1 MKKFFAAIVNSIKKL
16 GGRNNSEQSPENPAQ
31 IKAEER
37 KDDNQRHSRHFSNH
51 SKLTKNPKN
60 DKIASQ

>member
-37 KDDNQRHSRHFSNH
+37 KDDN
-51 SKLTKNPKN
+51 
-60 DKIASQ
+60 